1 MLHLTCA
8 HWFSIIV
15 TSRDKEKAD
24 RTPAKKTGQPR
35 QRTDPK
41 AARYRKCSPAGR
53 QGSSPP
59 EATMAS
65 NTQSAEPVPQPGRYT
80 IHKRER
86 GRDWMVIDPHGELVC
101 ITVYKRGATEVVRR
115 LTE

>member
-1 MLHLTCA
+1 
-8 HWFSIIV
+8 
-15 TSRDKEKAD
+15 
-24 RTPAKKTGQPR
+24 
-35 QRTDPK
+35 
-41 AARYRKCSPAGR
+41 
-53 QGSSPP
+53 
-59 EATMAS
+59 MAS

-80 IHKRER
+80 IHKREH